1 MTSTSFNTA
10 LTRMLL
16 LQLGDQLMS
25 RRKAMGLSAVETA
38 KRAKISRTTLKAVEA
53 GAPGTSIGSLVRVM
67 SALGISG
74 DLVHLASGW
83 MIERQQSAAANG
95 TRLSSTAMQVLVSA
109 DDSRHRI
116 QDLQSL
122 VLHEEAVRLVQKDS
136 TLLLKAQNTLERWLR
151 PGGSR
156 SDPLWLEWRA
166 ILKDAAWRKVLG
178 NTQRAQQLRQASPL
192 TTVLP
197 EETRLQV
204 LAQIGEIKRG
214 IVLSITDGTRVR
226 TTHINLP
233 LLEQHDLVLKGIP
246 ANQLHRFLASFSVL
260 SEVEILTML
269 GASRRDAQR
278 RKRGLL
284 GPEASG
290 ALLDLMV
297 VVQKAEEVLGAREAA
312 ETWLHQPAV
321 AFEGRRPIE
330 LLSTRQGA
338 KLVKDHL
345 TRMDYGVYV

>member
-1 MTSTSFNTA
+1 MTSTSFNPA
-10 LTRMLL
+10 LARMLL
-16 LQLGDQLMS
+16 LQLGDRLMS
-25 RRKAMGLSAVETA
+25 RRKAMGLSAVEIA

-83 MIERQQSAAANG
+83 MIARQQDAAADG

-166 ILKDAAWRKVLG
+166 ILKGAAWREVLS

-197 EETRLQV
+197 EETRQQV
-204 LAQIGEIKRG
+204 LAQIGELKSG
-214 IVLSITDGTRVR
+214 IVLNISDGTHAR
-226 TTHINLP
+226 TTHNLP

-246 ANQLHRFLASFSVL
+246 AKELNKILASFSVL
-260 SEVEILTML
+260 SEAEILTML
-269 GASRRDAQR
+269 GVSRRGAQR
-278 RKRGLL
+278 RKGGLL
-284 GPEASG
+284 GPDPSG
-290 ALLDLMV
+290 ALLDLME
-297 VVQKAEEVLGAREAA
+297 VVQRAEEVLGVREAA
-312 ETWLHQPAV
+312 ETWLQQPAV

-345 TRMDYGVYV
+345 TRIDYGVYV